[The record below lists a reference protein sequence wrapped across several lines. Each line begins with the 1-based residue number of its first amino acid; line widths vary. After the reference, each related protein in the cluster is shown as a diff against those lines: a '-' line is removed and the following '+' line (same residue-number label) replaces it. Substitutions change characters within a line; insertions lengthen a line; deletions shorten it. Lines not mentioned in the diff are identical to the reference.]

1 MAEQDEVRLTVPAMP
16 EFLRLARVTATGLAS
31 RLGFT
36 FDEVEDL
43 RLAIDELCHSVVGAK
58 GRPGRLSVRY
68 GITADGLAVDGQGE
82 ADGEFAPSLSDWSRQ
97 ILEVEGVGDF
107 RGEGPEPTLSD
118 LSSQILTALV
128 DEHDVRRGSDGLP
141 CFRFRK
147 ARMEYGRR

>member
-43 RLAIDELCHSVVGAK
+43 RLAIDELCFALMGTR
-58 GRPGRLSVRY
+58 GRPGTIRLRY
-68 GITADGLAVDGQGE
+68 LVTDQA
-82 ADGEFAPSLSDWSRQ
+82 
-97 ILEVEGVGDF
+97 LEVEGVGDF

-118 LSSQILTALV
+118 LSRQILAALV
-128 DEHDVRRGSDGLP
+128 DEHEVRRGSDGLP